1 MSNRKKAF
9 GRCGTANKAKKIGGS
24 EMTETTDTKIERE
37 PDGRMTCRRGK
48 TDYNVSVMF
57 SKTSKE
63 TIEDKL
69 LRIIEMEMS
78 KNDV

>member
-1 MSNRKKAF
+1 
-9 GRCGTANKAKKIGGS
+9 
-24 EMTETTDTKIERE
+24 MTELEDKKTERE
-37 PDGRMTCRRGK
+37 PDGKMTCRIGK

-78 KNDV
+78 KNDI